1 MFNSIVYLPKLKEFE
16 GAIPYMYL
24 DTGGNVTVGVGNLL
38 ASATDAK
45 QLGFVRRADPAAKPP
60 VTAGPAAGDEIQ
72 TDFDN
77 VNKQTAGKI
86 FSYYRQFTKLD
97 LPDAVITALLNG
109 RVTEFKAKL
118 VAAFPDFDSYPDEA
132 CAALFDMGF
141 NLGVAGLTS
150 KFPTLCK
157 AVKDKD
163 WATAAKES
171 HRAAPVNDDR
181 NDWTK
186 AQFEKAAADAKAAPA
201 GPK

>member
-1 MFNSIVYLPKLKEFE
+1 
-16 GAIPYMYL
+16 MYL

-38 ASATDAK
+38 ASANDAK
-45 QLGFVRRADPAAKPP
+45 LLGFVRRADPAAKPP
-60 VTAGPAAGDEIQ
+60 VTAGPATPTEIQ

-77 VNKQTAGKI
+77 VNKQTAGKL

-97 LPDAVITALLNG
+97 LPDAIIDSLLNS
-109 RVTEFKAKL
+109 RVMEFKAKL
-118 VAAFPDFDSYPDEA
+118 AAAFPDFESYPDGV

-141 NLGVAGLTS
+141 NLGVVGLTS
-150 KFPTLCK
+150 KFPTFCK

-163 WATAAKES
+163 WATAAKEC
-171 HRAAPVNDDR
+171 HRAPPINDDR

-186 AQFEKAAADAKAAPA
+186 AQFDNAAAAAKAALA

>member
-1 MFNSIVYLPKLKEFE
+1 MFNSIAYLPKLKEFE
-16 GAIPYMYL
+16 GAIPSMYL

-38 ASATDAK
+38 ASANDA
-45 QLGFVRRADPAAKPP
+45 QQFGFVRRAGPGAKPP
-60 VTAGPAAGDEIQ
+60 VTARPATAAEIQ

-77 VNKQTAGKI
+77 VSQQTAGRI
-86 FSYYRQFTKLD
+86 AGYYRRFTKLD
-97 LPDAVITALLNG
+97 LPDAIITELLSG

-118 VAAFPDFDSYPDEA
+118 VAAFPDFDSYPGEA

-171 HRAAPVNDDR
+171 HRAPPIDDDR

-186 AQFEKAAADAKAAPA
+186 AQFEKAAADTKAVPA
-201 GPK
+201 GLK